1 MRDATGDILERA
13 ARLSCWT
20 APGTPSLLGG
30 GKTNHNVLIADGA
43 RKYVVRFGRDIPE
56 HGILRWNE
64 LAITRA
70 AETAGLGPAVVH
82 AEPGILVMEFVEA
95 EPVTR
100 DDLTQE
106 GAVEELAR
114 LLQRVHRD
122 MPRHLGG
129 PVLCFWVFHIVR
141 DYARF
146 LRGRASPY
154 CPLLPDLLMQAEEM
168 ERLVGPTPVVL
179 GHNDLLPGN
188 ILKGQGR
195 FWLIDWEYAGFGSPL
210 FDLGGLASNN
220 GFSPDEERRLLGAY
234 DGVAPDAAR
243 LRQYAAMKAASLL
256 RETLWSMVSELTSA
270 IDFDYA
276 DYTATNLAAYRQAFA
291 ALQSM

>member
-1 MRDATGDILERA
+1 MRETTGDILERA
-13 ARLSCWT
+13 ARLSCWV
-20 APGTPSLLGG
+20 APGAPSLLGG
-30 GKTNHNVLIADGA
+30 GKTNHNVLIADQG

-70 AETAGLGPAVVH
+70 AQAAGLGPAVVH
-82 AEPGILVMEFVEA
+82 AEPGILVMEFVDA
-95 EPVTR
+95 EP
-100 DDLTQE
+100 LTAADVAQPDAIE
-106 GAVEELAR
+106 DLAR
-114 LLQRVHRD
+114 LLHRVHHD
-122 MPRHLGG
+122 MPRHLAG
-129 PVLCFWVFHIVR
+129 PVLCFWVFHILR

-146 LRGRASPY
+146 LTERASPRAD
-154 CPLLPDLLMQAEEM
+154 LLPGLLAEAETL
-168 ERLVGPTPVVL
+168 EKLIGPTPLIL

-195 FWLIDWEYAGFGSPL
+195 FWLIDWEYAGVGNPL

-220 GFSPDEERRLLGAY
+220 GFSPDQEERLLRAY
-234 DGVAPDAAR
+234 DGAMPDAR
-243 LRQYAAMKAASLL
+243 RWQQYRAMKAASLL

-291 ALQSM
+291 DLKDQ